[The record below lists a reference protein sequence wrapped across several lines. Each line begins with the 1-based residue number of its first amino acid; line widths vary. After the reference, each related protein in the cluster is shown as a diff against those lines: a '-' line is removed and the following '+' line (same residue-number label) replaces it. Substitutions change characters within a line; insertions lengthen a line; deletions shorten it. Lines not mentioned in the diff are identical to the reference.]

1 MVWNTDRKE
10 YRMSS
15 KIPPVLKGGGGQR
28 VYMRK
33 WRVGEVRD

>member
-1 MVWNTDRKE
+1 MVWYTDRKE

-15 KIPPVLKGGGGQR
+15 KIPPVLKGGGQR